1 MIEPPRFLVINESTK
16 ERKFLHSLIH
26 PSIEPNP
33 TQHNLTQHHQ
43 ATPPRR
49 KKKLQTPP
57 KLTPPPAHTGKG
69 YATEALLAFIP
80 AFFAHMSATN
90 PTATSINYIC
100 AETDQDNIGS
110 QKVLLK
116 CGFEFVERLV
126 GGFDSPVLGLRD
138 SVVYRVARPGTE
150 LEIGN
155 GEEEE
160 EEGGFV
166 PPVQ

>member
-1 MIEPPRFLVINESTK
+1 
-16 ERKFLHSLIH
+16 
-26 PSIEPNP
+26 
-33 TQHNLTQHHQ
+33 
-43 ATPPRR
+43 
-49 KKKLQTPP
+49 
-57 KLTPPPAHTGKG
+57 
-69 YATEALLAFIP
+69 
-80 AFFAHMSATN
+80 MSATN

-160 EEGGFV
+160 EEEGGFV

>member
-1 MIEPPRFLVINESTK
+1 
-16 ERKFLHSLIH
+16 
-26 PSIEPNP
+26 
-33 TQHNLTQHHQ
+33 
-43 ATPPRR
+43 
-49 KKKLQTPP
+49 
-57 KLTPPPAHTGKG
+57 
-69 YATEALLAFIP
+69 
-80 AFFAHMSATN
+80 MSATN

-160 EEGGFV
+160 GGFV